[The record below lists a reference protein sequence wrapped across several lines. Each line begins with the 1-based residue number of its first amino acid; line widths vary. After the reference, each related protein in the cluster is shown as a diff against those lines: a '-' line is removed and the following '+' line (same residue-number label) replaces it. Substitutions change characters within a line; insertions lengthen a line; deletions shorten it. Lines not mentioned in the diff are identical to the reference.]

1 MIGVYSYVLSVS
13 VWCMDVNLTA
23 GVDPNTNFA
32 YSYNDVTG
40 PTCVPSH
47 IGARESWSKQK

>member
-1 MIGVYSYVLSVS
+1 MIIVYSDVLSVS
-13 VWCMDVNLTA
+13 VWCTDVILKA
-23 GVDPNTNFA
+23 GVDPSTNFA